1 MTKDALKPNTI
12 CIACG
17 YDLAGLQSEGT
28 CPECGTPCH
37 NSLLADS
44 MYHQT
49 DKYLKRIILGSR
61 LVIIAFAVIA
71 SWILVSIV
79 GFLVGF
85 SFAFGLISGLLNLA
99 LILLATIGWYSLT
112 ATDKLGHPMSR
123 RTRLAKT
130 IRILAVLLVGAKV
143 IELYQLGQIYII
155 LGWFTYIIIAVIP
168 MATCILVSAELAA
181 RYAAR
186 IPGRTRSGAI
196 QTSRVAC
203 HIANGLYVCF
213 LLLYILDLEY
223 FILGG
228 LTFSGTYIDVIAIA
242 LIYLS
247 QIISIGAAA
256 YILINLLGNTK
267 TVQVRNAF
275 VQSTPPPASPPAA

>member
-1 MTKDALKPNTI
+1 MTKDALNPNTI

-28 CPECGTPCH
+28 CPECGTPCQ

-44 MYHQT
+44 MYYQT

-61 LVIIAFAVIA
+61 LVTIAFAVIA
-71 SWILVSIV
+71 SWILVSIA
-79 GFLVGF
+79 GYLVGF
-85 SFAFGLISGLLNLA
+85 TIPFRFVGGLLNLA

-130 IRILAVLLVGAKV
+130 IRILALLLVGVKL
-143 IELYQLGQIYII
+143 IELFQLGQIYII
-155 LGWFTYIIIAVIP
+155 LGWYTYIVIVVVP
-168 MATCILVSAELAA
+168 MATCTLVSAELAA

-196 QTSRVAC
+196 RTARIAC
-203 HIANGLYVCF
+203 HIANSMYVCF
-213 LLLYILDLEY
+213 LILYILDLEY
-223 FILGG
+223 LILGG
-228 LTFSGTYIDVIAIA
+228 LTFSGTYTDVIAIA
-242 LIYLS
+242 LIYLC

-267 TVQVRNAF
+267 TVQARNAAI
-275 VQSTPPPASPPAA
+275 QSTPPTASPPAA